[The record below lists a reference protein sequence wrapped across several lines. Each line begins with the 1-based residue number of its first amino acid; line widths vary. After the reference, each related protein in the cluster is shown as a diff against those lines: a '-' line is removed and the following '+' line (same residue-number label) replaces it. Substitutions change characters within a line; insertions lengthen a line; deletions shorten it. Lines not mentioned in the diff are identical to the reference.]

1 MTTRRNNHR
10 IRTAVLSLL
19 MAFIL
24 CASAQAAGKD
34 TQNNTPGA
42 AVQEEAAK
50 VLGPQVKIDK
60 IEFVD
65 ALQMYR
71 MEVQGNSMFI
81 TPDLRYVFI
90 GDIIDMKTKQSI
102 VNVPKK
108 VDFSALPLKDAIKV
122 GNGPHKIAMFM
133 SLRCPH
139 CHNQYKDLVKN
150 EKVTTYVYMY
160 PTDAE
165 GVWCSPDRAKALD
178 EAIQTKKIPS
188 AGGTKECDLSA
199 LKRNM
204 DLARS
209 KNIRGTP
216 TIVFSN
222 GESSVG
228 YINTAMLNEK
238 LAEKGK

>member
-1 MTTRRNNHR
+1 MNTRRSNHR
-10 IRTAVLSLL
+10 GRTALLTLL
-19 MAFIL
+19 MAVFL
-24 CASAQAAGKD
+24 CASAQAAGKN
-34 TQNNTPGA
+34 TQNSPRDV

-65 ALQMYR
+65 TLQMYR
-71 MEVQGNSMFI
+71 IEAQGNPMFI

-108 VDFSALPLKDAIKV
+108 VDFSNLPMKDAIKV

-133 SLRCPH
+133 SLNCPY
-139 CHNQYKDLVKN
+139 CHKQYMDLVN
-150 EKVTTYVYMY
+150 NDRVTTYVYLY
-160 PTDAE
+160 PMGAE
-165 GVWCSPDRAKALD
+165 GVWCSPDKTKALD
-178 EAIQTKKIPS
+178 EAIQTKKMSP
-188 AGGTKECDLSA
+188 AGSTKECDLSA
-199 LKRNM
+199 LKRNA

>member
-1 MTTRRNNHR
+1 
-10 IRTAVLSLL
+10 
-19 MAFIL
+19 MAFLL
-24 CASAQAAGKD
+24 CASAQAADKD
-34 TQNNTPGA
+34 TQTGPRGA
-42 AVQEEAAK
+42 AAQEEAAK

-71 MEVQGNSMFI
+71 LEVQGNAMFI
-81 TPDLRYVFI
+81 TPDMHYVFI

-108 VDFSALPLKDAIKV
+108 VDFSARPLKDAIRI
-122 GNGPHKIAMFM
+122 GNGPHKIALFM

-150 EKVTTYVYMY
+150 KKVTTYVYMY
-160 PTDAE
+160 PDAG

-178 EAIQTKKIPS
+178 EAIQAKIIPS
-188 AGGTKECDLSA
+188 AGSAKDCDLSA
-199 LKRNM
+199 LKRNVE
-204 DLARS
+204 LARS

-228 YINTAMLNEK
+228 YINTAMLDEK